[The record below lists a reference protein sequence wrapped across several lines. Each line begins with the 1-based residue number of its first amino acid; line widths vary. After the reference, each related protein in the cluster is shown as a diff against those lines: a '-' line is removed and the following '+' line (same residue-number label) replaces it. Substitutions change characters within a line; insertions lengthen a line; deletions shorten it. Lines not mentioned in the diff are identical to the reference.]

1 MSKDIIG
8 RTALIDLPRLG
19 FIGISA
25 KIDTGAYYCSLHC
38 HHIEVRNIEGK
49 DRLCFML
56 LDPSHPEYKDKEI
69 KFKNF
74 TKKIIRNSF
83 GDTEERYSIRTALR
97 IHGKR
102 IKTWITLTDRGSM
115 KYPMLIGRRLL
126 KNKFLVDVTVNELKP
141 AKDSDQASA

>member
-1 MSKDIIG
+1 MSKEIIG
-8 RTALIDLPRLG
+8 KSTRIDLPRLG
-19 FIGISA
+19 FLGISA

-38 HHIEVRNIEGK
+38 HHIQVRNIDGTDK
-49 DRLCFML
+49 LCFTL
-56 LDPSHPEYKDKEI
+56 LDPTHPEYKDKEI

-74 TKKIIRNSF
+74 TIKNIRNSF

-115 KYPMLIGRRLL
+115 TYPMLIGRRLL
-126 KNKFLVDVTVNELKP
+126 KNKFLVDVSINELKP
-141 AKDSDQASA
+141 TKDSE